1 MYSTEPLKDI
11 TIRILNQHGRTVG
24 AGFLIGAQRVV
35 TCAHVV
41 VAAGR
46 APGDEIQI
54 EFFND
59 QRRMPCTISAEHWSD
74 PKEDDVALL
83 LLAEES
89 LPREIPPLRLPQDVD
104 GHCFAALGFP
114 DMGDYKV
121 LHASGHLSR
130 LVPTESQRR
139 PLLQIEGK
147 DIFEGMSGA
156 AVFDTDTG
164 DVVGMISECL
174 PFKSGEKYAYATTA
188 ETIRSICP
196 FESKK
201 ELEKVLITGDI
212 KRLCYQVTT
221 LAHAPFEPGLIESI
235 KAASDHSKT
244 TGSKIQRALRSNN
257 YYPYEPA
264 IEDALLDIEQ
274 SFQKLEGIAVQKV
287 IRASLND
294 DVSRGDYEQQV
305 IAILNSLHQLLAMI
319 R

>member
-24 AGFLIGAQRVV
+24 AGFLIGAQRAV

-59 QRRMPCTISAEHWSD
+59 QRRMPCAISAENWSD

-89 LPREIPPLRLPQDVD
+89 PPREIPPLRLPQDVD

-130 LVPTESQRR
+130 LVPVESQRR

-196 FESKK
+196 DQPHGPNLSIYISELVCK
-201 ELEKVLITGDI
+201 LEKVRSAYESWGYDI
-212 KRLCYQVTT
+212 KDVLQIDQIGTQLQSVFSAIRLE
-221 LAHAPFEPGLIESI
+221 LKKHPGF
-235 KAASDHSKT
+235 
-244 TGSKIQRALRSNN
+244 RSRL
-257 YYPYEPA
+257 A
-264 IEDALLDIEQ
+264 IEGLLQKTEED
-274 SFQKLEGIAVQKV
+274 FQKLKGALLYSVINSSNDRQSEGEIQRSLAVFTESV
-287 IRASLND
+287 NRLIEF
-294 DVSRGDYEQQV
+294 SR
-305 IAILNSLHQLLAMI
+305 
-319 R
+319 